1 MRAMA
6 SSIPQSRSIPG
17 GVAPPTQVL
26 DTPIEE
32 GTKFAFQCFL
42 WFGVIVFIAPQAF
55 VPALSA
61 LGIGKVVMFFALF
74 SYLKFA
80 QSQGRFSLVEGG
92 ELKILAYLLLLCLIS
107 VSFSRWPGGSLQFFM
122 DFAWKAGVV
131 FFLAANLLPS
141 GERARQFC
149 WTFAIF
155 AAVNSL
161 IGLQNWRSGN
171 MMNGATNRIEG
182 GFAPLAGNPNDLG
195 LLLDM
200 CVPLTWYAYRTA
212 KTSMTRYAALLTVLF
227 SVVAVVVTFSRGAF
241 LGLIAVVGIFAWKRS
256 KGKRLQTFAL
266 IAVLLPVILSVLP
279 AGYSDRMLSIFHSD
293 MDETGSREHRIKLM
307 EAAVTSM
314 IETPLGIGLG
324 MNILASA
331 DSGTGWNVIHNAY
344 LQVGVELGILGFILY
359 LLLIWKSYQGLS
371 AIEGSPVR
379 SIADLAFAIRL
390 SLIAYAVGAFFGPV
404 AFNFYFF
411 YPGGMAVALKSLVK
425 REPHLLH
432 ATKVESI

>member
-1 MRAMA
+1 MSTMVPSTSRFRSA
-6 SSIPQSRSIPG
+6 SPELVPSTHVPDGQM
-17 GVAPPTQVL
+17 
-26 DTPIEE
+26 EE
-32 GTKFAFQCFL
+32 LTKFSFQCFL

-55 VPALSA
+55 VPVLSA
-61 LGIGKVVMFFALF
+61 LGIGKIVMFFALF
-74 SYLKFA
+74 AYAKYAYA
-80 QSQGRFSLVEGG
+80 QGKLSLVEGG
-92 ELKILAYLLLLCLIS
+92 ELKILALLLLLCLLS

-131 FFLAANLLPS
+131 FFLAANLMS
-141 GERARQFC
+141 SVERARQLC

-155 AAVNSL
+155 AAVNSF

-200 CVPLTWYAYRTA
+200 CMPLAWYAYRAT
-212 KTSMTRYAALLTVLF
+212 KSTGTRRIALLTILL
-227 SVVAVVVTFSRGAF
+227 SAAAVVITFSRGAF
-241 LGLIAVVGIFAWKRS
+241 LALLVIAGVFIWEQS
-256 KGKRLQTFAL
+256 KGKRIRTFVL
-266 IAVLLPVILSVLP
+266 VAVLLPVIVAMLP

-307 EAAVTSM
+307 EAAVASM
-314 IETPLGIGLG
+314 IEAPLGIGLG

-344 LQVGVELGILGFILY
+344 LQVGVELGVLGFVLY
-359 LLLIWKSYQGLS
+359 LLLVGKAYQGLS
-371 AIEGSPVR
+371 AIERSPVPAI
-379 SIADLAFAIRL
+379 SDLAFAIRL

-411 YPGGMAVALKSLVK
+411 YPGGMAVALKGLV
-425 REPHLLH
+425 RRAPHLLS
-432 ATKVESI
+432 ATKVESL